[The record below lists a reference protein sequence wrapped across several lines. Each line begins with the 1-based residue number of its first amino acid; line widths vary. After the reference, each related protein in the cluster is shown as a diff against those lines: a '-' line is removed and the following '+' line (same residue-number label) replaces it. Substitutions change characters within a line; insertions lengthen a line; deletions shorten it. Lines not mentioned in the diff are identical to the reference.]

1 MELSTEFYLIDV
13 SFSLS
18 FFLCRSSAE
27 ITRKQR
33 AGGRMEKYVGDQI
46 SSNAARLLA
55 RVYLSDG
62 DRTSENRMKGNGC
75 ARITS
80 LRTRSNPMR
89 LKLSSYFFVA
99 GKKVFFRRSNRVHT
113 IRGDRFAANIY
124 RQIYPLLPQP
134 SIKHSKNK
142 FPLD

>member
-46 SSNAARLLA
+46 SSNDARLLA

-62 DRTSENRMKGNGC
+62 DRRAKTG
-75 ARITS
+75 
-80 LRTRSNPMR
+80 
-89 LKLSSYFFVA
+89 
-99 GKKVFFRRSNRVHT
+99 
-113 IRGDRFAANIY
+113 
-124 RQIYPLLPQP
+124 
-134 SIKHSKNK
+134 
-142 FPLD
+142 